1 MAFYRSLAAGLL
13 LLAAGL
19 PAQAD
24 DAATVQI
31 NSIRSPELKPYRVML
46 AGLDAF
52 DEYHALAPNT
62 HELRFKLRLR
72 SGAPTDA
79 TMDHLALRIAGNET
93 SVPVALDA
101 DGRFTLPRIAA
112 LADDNADLL
121 LNQKKGNY
129 RWDADVRSDGLPDN
143 MRRLGDFRLEC
154 EVTVAIVKEEI
165 PLWVRSLVASWLLT
179 THWCASD
186 KLNWQAHSPRRVRQA
201 TLVSGTQ
208 RISLATGDKGIT
220 YTVPTSDPHYPDDT
234 LIELEYADAPE

>member
-101 DGRFTLPRIAA
+101 GQVHLAAHRGPGRRQRRSAAEPEKGQLPLGRGCAQRRPAGQYAA
-112 LADDNADLL
+112 A
-121 LNQKKGNY
+121 
-129 RWDADVRSDGLPDN
+129 
-143 MRRLGDFRLEC
+143 RRLP
-154 EVTVAIVKEEI
+154 A
-165 PLWVRSLVASWLLT
+165 
-179 THWCASD
+179 
-186 KLNWQAHSPRRVRQA
+186 
-201 TLVSGTQ
+201 
-208 RISLATGDKGIT
+208 
-220 YTVPTSDPHYPDDT
+220 
-234 LIELEYADAPE
+234 